1 MTQIGS
7 FAATGADTA
16 TTLDDLEAQVAAAGL
31 SPCFVALFYGCCHDD
46 RLIADRIARSWPQA
60 ALIGGTS
67 CAGVMTQDGIFGP
80 DAIGMLVIDDSAG
93 DYGTAAGELG
103 AAPQEAAAAILK
115 QALSNAGCPD
125 ELPELVWVYQAPGQE
140 EAVIAGL
147 RSVVGDR
154 CPILGGSSADDE
166 VAGQWRQIAQQKVLR
181 NGLAVA
187 VLFPS
192 GGTSHAFQGGYQPT
206 GAQGTV
212 TAIGEPDPD
221 GRQPGSRRIVSI
233 DEQPAAEIY
242 NVWTGN
248 RIAGQ
253 LRSGGNILAATTTCP
268 LGIEAG
274 RIEGMSHYRL
284 VHPESVGPDGS
295 LTTFARVEAGA
306 RIHAMTGDRR
316 RLVERAGRVAIAAA
330 AGLSGSGKGLAGSL
344 LVYCAGCKIAVGDR
358 MADVVA
364 EIRAGT
370 GDRPFIGCFTFGE
383 QGSLFDRNVHA
394 NLMISAVA
402 FGR

>member
-7 FAATGADTA
+7 FAATGADTGRA
-16 TTLDDLEAQVAAAGL
+16 LDDLEAQVAAAGL
-31 SPCFVALFYGCCHDD
+31 SPGFVALFYGCCHDD
-46 RLIADRIARSWPQA
+46 RRIADRIARSWPQA

-67 CAGVMTQDGIFGP
+67 CTGVMTQDGVFGA
-80 DAIGMLVIDDSAG
+80 DAIGMLVVDDPAG
-93 DYGTAAGELG
+93 DYGTAAGDLG
-103 AAPQEAAAAILK
+103 AEPQEAAAAILK
-115 QALSNAGCPD
+115 QALDDAGCPD
-125 ELPELVWVYQAPGQE
+125 ELPELVWIYQAPGQE

-154 CPILGGSSADDE
+154 CPILGGSSADDA
-166 VAGQWRQIAQQKVLR
+166 VAGQWRQMSHGQVLR

-192 GGTSHAFQGGYQPT
+192 AGTSHAFQGGYQPT
-206 GAQGTV
+206 GAHGTV
-212 TAIGEPDPD
+212 TAVGDPEP
-221 GRQPGSRRIVSI
+221 GCRQPGSRRILTI
-233 DEQPAAEIY
+233 DDQPAAEIY

-248 RIAGQ
+248 RIAGR
-253 LRSGGNILAATTTCP
+253 LRTGGNILAETTNCP

-274 RIEGMSHYRL
+274 RIDGMSQYLL
-284 VHPESVGPDGS
+284 VHPDSVAPDGS
-295 LTTFARVEAGA
+295 ITTFARIEAGA

-316 RLVERAGRVAIAAA
+316 RLVERAGRVAVAAA
-330 AGLSGSGKGLAGSL
+330 AGLSGNGKGLAGSL

-358 MADVVA
+358 MDDVVA
-364 EIRAGT
+364 EIRAGV